1 MRLSD
6 RLEEESGYLEYSS
19 SLFFLA
25 GGGLLA
31 DVGKGTSAVMVLCT
45 RSLPEAKGI
54 CTWVRSSGAKG
65 AERLYTVERQ
75 LSLPSVQPL
84 MGPRGAVGAVVVVLN
99 ALTLATS
106 GQSAALIRRAAII
119 TPLLYSLKLCSDDCV
134 EESDLEF
141 CMIGAGAGM
150 GGKLYKAARVAML
163 GDTCETL
170 VQSLLQ
176 LEESLEV
183 PLLESLSSARLAQEL
198 LGTAGMLSRLGS
210 WSSERKPLLRL
221 MSARRHSSEQ

>member
-1 MRLSD
+1 MRLSE
-6 RLEEESGYLEYSS
+6 RLEEQSGYFEYSS
-19 SLFFLA
+19 SLFFLIGVCLLVGA
-25 GGGLLA
+25 GLGA
-31 DVGKGTSAVMVLCT
+31 SAVMVLCR
-45 RSLPEAKGI
+45 RSPPEAKGI
-54 CTWVRSSGAKG
+54 CTCARSSGANG
-65 AERLYTVERQ
+65 AERLYTLERQ
-75 LSLPSVQPL
+75 SSLPSVQPL
-84 MGPRGAVGAVVVVLN
+84 IGPRCAVGAVVVELN
-99 ALTLATS
+99 ALILATS

-119 TPLLYSLKLCSDDCV
+119 TPLLYSLKLCSEECP

-141 CMIGAGAGM
+141 CITGAGAGM
-150 GGKLYKAARVAML
+150 GGKLYNAARVAML
-163 GDTCETL
+163 GDTCETF

-198 LGTAGMLSRLGS
+198 LGTAGMSSRLGS